1 MSTATLTLVPLSE
14 YLDRS
19 FDPDCEYLDGVLLE
33 RNVGKRKHS
42 RAQSLMVG
50 ALLTQEQRA
59 GVAVLTGQRLRITA
73 NRVRIPDVCV
83 IRTSD
88 PDDQVVV
95 QAPILCME
103 VLSPDDRMSEMQ
115 DRVDDYLSIGTGIV
129 WIVDPWRRKA
139 YTADPSGLHE
149 CPDGKLASKDSQ
161 LQVDCSL
168 LWS

>member
-1 MSTATLTLVPLSE
+1 MVPLSE

-42 RAQSLMVG
+42 RMQVLMASALVAQER
-50 ALLTQEQRA
+50 TA
-59 GVAVLTGQRLRITA
+59 GVIVLLAQRLQITRT
-73 NRVRIPDVCV
+73 RVRIPDLCA
-83 IRTSD
+83 IRASD

-95 QAPILCME
+95 HAPLLCIE
-103 VLSPDDRMSEMQ
+103 ILSPDDGMSEMQ

-139 YTADPSGLHE
+139 YTADRSGLRE
-149 CPDGKLASKDSQ
+149 YPDGILASKDSA
-161 LQVDCSL
+161 LVVDCSL

>member
-1 MSTATLTLVPLSE
+1 MITLCE

-19 FDPDCEYLDGVLLE
+19 FDPDCEYLDGMLLE

-42 RAQSLMVG
+42 RMQMLMGSALVAQESTGGVIVLS
-50 ALLTQEQRA
+50 EQR
-59 GVAVLTGQRLRITA
+59 LQITRT
-73 NRVRIPDVCV
+73 RVRIPDLCV
-83 IRTSD
+83 IRASD

-95 QAPILCME
+95 HAPLLCIE
-103 VLSPDDRMSEMQ
+103 ILSPDDTMSGMQ

-139 YTADPSGLHE
+139 YTADPSGLRE